1 MCGKGGGDGSSSTP
15 MKENKEFGN
24 ENEAPLDNV
33 SHFLKTPG
41 TGKQGGIYN

>member
-1 MCGKGGGDGSSSTP
+1 

-24 ENEAPLDNV
+24 ENDAPLDNV

-41 TGKQGGIYN
+41 TTK